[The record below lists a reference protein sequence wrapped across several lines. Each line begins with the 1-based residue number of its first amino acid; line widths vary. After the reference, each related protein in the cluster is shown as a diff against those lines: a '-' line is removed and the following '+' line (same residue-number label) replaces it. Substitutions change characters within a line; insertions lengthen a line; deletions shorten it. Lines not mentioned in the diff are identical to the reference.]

1 MSYVIPV
8 LEKKPERSK
17 TLCVIWYDIRNKE
30 TNIKINNNFLYLL
43 INDTKVLLNINSKE
57 QTKILMHIEIKIFC
71 LRIYWIKL
79 VKIGNSTI
87 AYSLSI
93 VVLLLLNTKNN
104 ANKNKTEMN
113 APVEETEQPLKIN
126 R

>member
-71 LRIYWIKL
+71 LRIY
-79 VKIGNSTI
+79 
-87 AYSLSI
+87 
-93 VVLLLLNTKNN
+93 
-104 ANKNKTEMN
+104 
-113 APVEETEQPLKIN
+113 
-126 R
+126 